1 MPTNLLTQRKTG
13 IYPSSS
19 HGEKTLASIDFDI
32 RKDLEESR
40 NTVDNYLQSEG
51 AVEKIEQAIE
61 LMAQSINQGGKVISA
76 GNGGSMC
83 DAMHFAEELTGR
95 YRGDRSS
102 LPAIA
107 ICDPSHITCVGN
119 DYGFDYIFSRFLQGV
134 GAKGDVFL
142 GISTSGNS
150 KNIIEGCKVCKDKG
164 MKSICLLGKDGGA
177 LKDMCDIP
185 LIVPHS
191 GYADRIQEVHT
202 TIIHIFIRGIEALIT
217 DTHY

>member
-1 MPTNLLTQRKTG
+1 MSR
-13 IYPSSS
+13 
-19 HGEKTLASIDFDI
+19 IDFDI

-61 LMAQSINQGGKVISA
+61 LMAQSISNGGKVISA

-95 YRGDRSS
+95 YRGDRPS

-119 DYGFDYIFSRFLQGV
+119 DYGFDYIFSRFVQGV
-134 GAKGDVFL
+134 GAQGDIFL
-142 GISTSGNS
+142 GISLS
-150 KNIIEGCKVCKDKG
+150 
-164 MKSICLLGKDGGA
+164 L
-177 LKDMCDIP
+177 
-185 LIVPHS
+185 
-191 GYADRIQEVHT
+191 
-202 TIIHIFIRGIEALIT
+202 IHI
-217 DTHY
+217 